1 MKRRNK
7 WICALKTSLA
17 ELKIFGPTGNP
28 DAEAPPKKY
37 TEIPWEEVRRNEEE
51 KRRKEA
57 ASKNPFVKSEYD
69 FSDKNAVVSEYQLFQ
84 NAHVILVLMFVK

>member
-1 MKRRNK
+1 MDATVKRRNK

-37 TEIPWEEVRRNEEE
+37 TEIPWEEVRRNEDW
-51 KRRKEA
+51 RLYTYFSMEA
-57 ASKNPFVKSEYD
+57 RP
-69 FSDKNAVVSEYQLFQ
+69 
-84 NAHVILVLMFVK
+84 M